1 MLAYFDCFA
10 GISGDMTLGALV
22 DLGVPLDWL
31 RDRLRSIPLTNFDL
45 VLSPVQR
52 NGMHAALVEV
62 EASDD
67 KTSRNFSQIRSM
79 IENSPLADAVKSTSL
94 QVFQKLAQAE
104 AHIHSCSLEQI
115 HFHEVGGIDAIAD
128 IVGTALGLEYLGIKK
143 IIASPLP
150 LGKGFVTCRHGKLPV
165 PAPATLKILEGLPVY
180 GTDIP
185 YELVT
190 PTGAAIIATVAQVFG
205 AMPDMI
211 LHAIGYGAGQ
221 RNLAERPNL
230 LRIITGSEPYTA
242 TETSETLQEDQVEII
257 ETNIDDMNPELFG
270 HLMDRLFEDGA
281 LDVYWIPIYMK
292 KNRPGTMLQVLCK
305 FDRRDILINR
315 ILTETTTLGVRYETL
330 HRRLLG
336 RESMEVRT
344 SYGVIAVK
352 RVRDLQGN
360 FRIIPEYEACRKIA
374 REQNVP
380 LRSVYETV
388 ARETAHENDD

>member
-1 MLAYFDCFA
+1 
-10 GISGDMTLGALV
+10 
-22 DLGVPLDWL
+22 
-31 RDRLRSIPLTNFDL
+31 
-45 VLSPVQR
+45 
-52 NGMHAALVEV
+52 
-62 EASDD
+62 
-67 KTSRNFSQIRSM
+67 
-79 IENSPLADAVKSTSL
+79 
-94 QVFQKLAQAE
+94 
-104 AHIHSCSLEQI
+104 
-115 HFHEVGGIDAIAD
+115 
-128 IVGTALGLEYLGIKK
+128 
-143 IIASPLP
+143 
-150 LGKGFVTCRHGKLPV
+150 
-165 PAPATLKILEGLPVY
+165 
-180 GTDIP
+180 
-185 YELVT
+185 
-190 PTGAAIIATVAQVFG
+190 
-205 AMPDMI
+205 
-211 LHAIGYGAGQ
+211 
-221 RNLAERPNL
+221 
-230 LRIITGSEPYTA
+230 
-242 TETSETLQEDQVEII
+242 
-257 ETNIDDMNPELFG
+257 
-270 HLMDRLFEDGA
+270 